1 MSELFGSLGRGVVR
15 LRWVIVVAW
24 VVGTVAAVHELPSM
38 SSQVDDDNRAFLP
51 ASAPINR
58 AAALAQPLAGST
70 QLAQVPLVA
79 VAEGRALD
87 ASDEAYLTR
96 LSRRLAQTPSVTQVL
111 FIGISPDRRAV
122 QILARSS
129 RSYLDQSGD
138 QQLIDG
144 LQNVVVSTP
153 APPGIEVHLSG
164 QLATNVANQRA
175 SARTQS
181 LTQTLT
187 ILFILVLL
195 LVIFRALLAPI
206 LTLLPALLALL
217 LSEALIGGLG
227 NVGLKISSVT
237 PLLLIVLVLGAG
249 TDYGLFLVFRVREE
263 LQVSV
268 DPRQA
273 VSRALAKVGE
283 SITASG
289 ATVVVALLSL
299 AFADFGVYRDLG
311 PPLAL
316 GIGIMILAGLTLVP
330 ALLAIFGRAVF
341 WPAHALASGP
351 ARPVGWWGTVAARL
365 VRRPGVSLSIGV
377 GALGLLALAT
387 LGFEPGGFST
397 GLAAPPASDAAAGNA
412 AVAAHF
418 PQTTQ
423 NPTNLLFRFS
433 TSAWSD
439 PDEVVR
445 AQRVLASARPFSH
458 LAGPFNAN
466 GGSLGPAEL
475 VALHARLGPARD
487 LPELPPSGLGVSV
500 SEYNAYRATALFVSA
515 DGHTV
520 QFEAGLRAGDPG
532 STAALD
538 AVPSMR
544 LAVASAARA
553 SGASASGVAGEAP
566 ALYDVS
572 ATSDAD
578 LGKIIP
584 IAVLAIGLVL
594 ALVLRS
600 LVAPIYL
607 ILSVVL
613 SYLASLGLAVVLFI
627 FLGGQGGI
635 TFLLPFLM
643 FVFLLALGEDYNI
656 LVMTRIREEAQ
667 RAPLHRA
674 VVRAVGATGP
684 TVTSAGLVLAGS
696 FLVLA
701 LTGSTSPGNG
711 DVTAI
716 GVGLAVGILLD
727 TFVVRTVLVPSTVQL
742 LGRWNWWPGRMGRR
756 GGRSSNLAPLDPPGT
771 VDPSPGRDLAG
782 ALEPSPV
789 CGSQLEAAP

>member
-24 VVGTVAAVHELPSM
+24 VVGTVAAVHELPSI

-51 ASAPINR
+51 ASAPINQ
-58 AAALAQPLAGST
+58 AAALAKPLAGST

-79 VAEGRALD
+79 VTEGRALD

-96 LSRRLAQTPSVTQVL
+96 LSRRLTQTPSVTQVL

-122 QILARSS
+122 EILARSS

-144 LQNVVVSTP
+144 LRSRAASTP
-153 APPGIEVHLSG
+153 APPGMQVHLSG
-164 QLATNVANQRA
+164 QLATNVANQKA

-195 LVIFRALLAPI
+195 LVIFRAVLAPI

-227 NVGLKISSVT
+227 SAGLKISSVT

-263 LQVSV
+263 LQTG
-268 DPRQA
+268 DHPRQA

-283 SITASG
+283 SIAASG

-299 AFADFGVYRDLG
+299 AFTDFGVYRDLG

-316 GIGIMILAGLTLVP
+316 GIGIMLLAGITLVP

-341 WPAHALASGP
+341 WPALAPAAASGP
-351 ARPVGWWGTVAARL
+351 RVGWWGRVAARL
-365 VRRPGVSLSIGV
+365 VRRPGVSLAVGV

-387 LGFEPGGFST
+387 LGFAPGGFST
-397 GLAAPPASDAAAGNA
+397 GLAAPPGSDAAAGNA
-412 AVAAHF
+412 AVTAHF

-423 NPTNLLFRFS
+423 NPTNLLFRYP
-433 TSAWSD
+433 TSVWSD
-439 PDEVVR
+439 PYEIER
-445 AQRVLASARPFSH
+445 AQRVLASAPPFSE
-458 LAGPFNAN
+458 LAGPFDAN
-466 GGSLGPAEL
+466 GGSLSPAQL
-475 VALHARLGPARD
+475 VALHAQLGPARD
-487 LPELPPSGLGVSV
+487 LPELPPPGLGISV
-500 SEYNAYRATALFVSA
+500 SEYDTYRATALFVSA

-544 LAVASAARA
+544 RAVASAARA
-553 SGASASGVAGEAP
+553 SGANASGVAGEAP

-572 ATSDAD
+572 TTSDGD

-607 ILSVVL
+607 LLSVVL

-667 RAPLHRA
+667 RGPLRRA

-701 LTGSTSPGNG
+701 LTASTSPGNG
-711 DVTAI
+711 EVTAI

-727 TFVVRTVLVPSTVQL
+727 TFVVRTVLVPCTVQL

-756 GGRSSNLAPLDPPGT
+756 GGRSSNFPPLAAT
-771 VDPSPGRDLAG
+771 
-782 ALEPSPV
+782 LEPAPELEPTRALDSRV
-789 CGSQLEAAP
+789 EAAP

>member
-1 MSELFGSLGRGVVR
+1 MNELFGSLGRGVVR
-15 LRWVIVVAW
+15 FRWVIVVAW

-51 ASAPINR
+51 ASAPINH
-58 AAALAQPLAGST
+58 AAALARPLAGST

-79 VAEGRALD
+79 VTVGRTLD
-87 ASDEAYLTR
+87 AADEAYLTR

-138 QQLIDG
+138 EQLVDG
-144 LQNVVVSTP
+144 LRSGIASTQ
-153 APPGIEVHLSG
+153 APPGMQVHLSG
-164 QLATNVANQRA
+164 QLASNVANQQE

-195 LVIFRALLAPI
+195 LVIFRAVLAPM

-217 LSEALIGGLG
+217 LSGALIGGLG
-227 NVGLKISSVT
+227 DAGLKISSVT

-263 LQVSV
+263 LQVGD
-268 DPRQA
+268 DPREA
-273 VSRALAKVGE
+273 VSRALSKVGE
-283 SITASG
+283 SIAASG
-289 ATVVVALLSL
+289 ATVIVALLSL
-299 AFADFGVYRDLG
+299 VFADFGVYQDLG

-316 GIGIMILAGLTLVP
+316 GIGIMLLAGITLVP

-341 WPAHALASGP
+341 WPAHPPASGS
-351 ARPVGWWGTVAARL
+351 ARRDGWWGRVAARL
-365 VRRPGVSLSIGV
+365 VRRPGVSLAV
-377 GALGLLALAT
+377 GAAALGLLALAA
-387 LGFEPGGFST
+387 FAFKPGGFST
-397 GLAAPPASDAAAGNA
+397 GLAAPPSSDAAAGNA

-418 PQTTQ
+418 PQTTE
-423 NPTNLLFRFS
+423 NPTNLLFRFP
-433 TSAWSD
+433 TSVWSD
-439 PDEVVR
+439 PNEVER
-445 AQRVLASARPFSH
+445 AQRVLASAAPFSE
-458 LAGPFNAN
+458 LAGPFDAN
-466 GGSLGPAEL
+466 GGSLSPARL
-475 VALHARLGPARD
+475 VALHARLGPASD
-487 LPELPPSGLGVSV
+487 LPELPPTGAGVSV

-544 LAVASAARA
+544 RAVASAARV

-578 LGKIIP
+578 LGRIIP
-584 IAVLAIGLVL
+584 IAVLAIGIVL

-613 SYLASLGLAVVLFI
+613 SYLASLGLAVVVFI

-667 RAPLHRA
+667 RGPLRRA

-701 LTGSTSPGNG
+701 LTGRTSPGNG
-711 DVTAI
+711 EVTAI

-727 TFVVRTVLVPSTVQL
+727 TFVVRTVLVPSAVQL

-756 GGRSSNLAPLDPPGT
+756 GGRSSNFPSLDPPLDPSL
-771 VDPSPGRDLAG
+771 DPP
-782 ALEPSPV
+782 LEGV
-789 CGSQLEAAP
+789 Q